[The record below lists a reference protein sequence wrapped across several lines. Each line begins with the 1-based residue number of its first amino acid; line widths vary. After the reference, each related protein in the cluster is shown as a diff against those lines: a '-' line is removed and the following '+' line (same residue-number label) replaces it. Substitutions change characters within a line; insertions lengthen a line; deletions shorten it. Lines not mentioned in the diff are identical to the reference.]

1 MRTCMVLFHK
11 YGFGILYGVRIYSH
25 LSVLSLA
32 LSKPMVIAW
41 AHQKR
46 RLVLVWLVHNIW
58 EL

>member
-1 MRTCMVLFHK
+1 MVLFHK
-11 YGFGILYGVRIYSH
+11 YGFDILYGVRIYSH

-32 LSKPMVIAW
+32 LSKPMLIAW